1 MAPLTPPPNLAPEL
15 QGLLGQPTSQV
26 LIILLASLSSWPLHL
41 YLVGGVVRDQQLHR
55 SGAGGCQAVQPVDL
69 DLLLV
74 PHHLEPPVLP
84 LCRVLH
90 HWQEALERGGW
101 SLTTQVH
108 GAFGTAHLVAQP
120 SKSQAQHLHPPDH
133 GHMNAPLAIDVAMA
147 RTEHYPIPGENP
159 HVTLITGDDGVL
171 VDLSRRDC
179 SINAMAWLLPHG
191 PLLDPYRGQQDLD
204 HGLLRFLHHTS
215 LRDDPTRIIR
225 AARYGA
231 RLHLNLTP
239 TALQQLHGTLHS
251 WPWRREHPWPAA
263 LGSRLG
269 MELDLLFQQEPWLE
283 AITLLQYWGALEL
296 VDWSGALQRDQTW
309 QRRLSWAER
318 WNLPL
323 LPALLMGAAEPLAVA
338 ERLQLPI
345 TQQRLMAQTIHLQ
358 AWLQS

>member
-84 LCRVLH
+84 LCRVH
-90 HWQEALERGGW
+90 
-101 SLTTQVH
+101 
-108 GAFGTAHLVAQP
+108 
-120 SKSQAQHLHPPDH
+120 
-133 GHMNAPLAIDVAMA
+133 
-147 RTEHYPIPGENP
+147 
-159 HVTLITGDDGVL
+159 
-171 VDLSRRDC
+171 
-179 SINAMAWLLPHG
+179 AMAWLLPHG